1 VIVDYAVYEDGVRSD
16 EELPLEA
23 VHEASTG
30 PNRFAWIGLVE
41 PNAEEFESV
50 RREFGLHELAV
61 EDAIKAHQRP
71 KLESYGDSLFLVLK
85 TARWLEAD
93 EEVELG
99 EVLLFV
105 GADFIVSVRH
115 GPTDLHGV
123 RLRMEQRPDL
133 LRCGPAA
140 AMHAIVDRIVD
151 DYEPVVVAL
160 DTAIRDVESDV
171 FMPSRPSPGPRI
183 YHLKRAVLDLEA
195 AATPLVEPIE
205 SLGRTHADR
214 IPAELQ
220 PYFRDVHD
228 HLLRLTSQVAA
239 FREVLNGILTADL
252 SRVSLRLNQDV
263 RRISAWAAIIAV
275 PTLITG
281 IYGMNFEHMPELGW
295 TFGYPLAFAV
305 MALACLLLY
314 RNFKRAGWL

>member
-1 VIVDYAVYEDGVRSD
+1 VIVDYAVYEDGVRSE

-23 VHEASTG
+23 VHEASAG

-41 PNAEEFESV
+41 PDAAEFEAV

-71 KLESYGDSLFLVLK
+71 KLETYGDSLFLVLK
-85 TARWLEAD
+85 TARWLEA
-93 EEVELG
+93 EEELELG

-105 GADFIVSVRH
+105 GPDFIVSVRH
-115 GPTDLHGV
+115 GETDLHGV

-151 DYEPVVVAL
+151 DYEPVVAAL
-160 DTAIRDVESDV
+160 DAAIREVESDV
-171 FMPSRPSPGPRI
+171 FTPSQPSPGARI
-183 YHLKRAVLDLEA
+183 YHLKRAVLDLDA

-205 SLGRTHADR
+205 SLARANADR
-214 IPAELQ
+214 IPEELQ

-228 HLLRLTSQVAA
+228 HLLRLAGQVAA
-239 FREVLNGILTADL
+239 FREVLNGVLTADL

-275 PTLITG
+275 PTMIAG

-295 TFGYPLAFAV
+295 RFGYPLVLAV
-305 MALACLLLY
+305 IALACLMLY
-314 RNFKRAGWL
+314 RGFRRAGWL